1 LSISEEEISVKNNS
15 YCSARNKAIV
25 ALSAVFLIISL
36 AGCSTTSGQGLRSRQ
51 SVKTTGQLVDEMSS
65 RLNLTEEQKAQVRPI
80 LEEQRE
86 KRAAIMEQYRDQG
99 RGAKIY
105 MQDDMEALELET
117 QVKLAKVL
125 TEEQMKEYRAMV
137 TEQKTSMT
145 EQKSQRGSRGGKG
158 GGGGRRG
165 RF

>member
-1 LSISEEEISVKNNS
+1 MKQRK
-15 YCSARNKAIV
+15 YCNTRNKTTV

-51 SVKTTGQLVDEMSS
+51 SVKTTGQIVEEMSA

-99 RGAKIY
+99 RGAKMY

-117 QVKLAKVL
+117 QVKLAQVL
-125 TEEQMKEYRAMV
+125 TDEQMEEYRAMV
-137 TEQKTSMT
+137 AEQKASIT
-145 EQKSQRGSRGGKG
+145 EQKSQRGSRGGKS

>member
-1 LSISEEEISVKNNS
+1 MKQRE
-15 YCSARNKAIV
+15 YCNTRNKVIG
-25 ALSAVFLIISL
+25 ALSAVFLVMGL

-51 SVKTTGQLVDEMSS
+51 SVKTTGQIMDEMSA
-65 RLNLTEEQKAQVRPI
+65 RLNLTEEQKAHVRPI

-86 KRAAIMEQYRDQG
+86 KMAAIMGQYRDQG
-99 RGAKIY
+99 RGAKMY
-105 MQDDMEALELET
+105 MQDDMEALGLET

-125 TEEQMKEYRAMV
+125 SDEQMKEYRAMV
-137 TEQKTSMT
+137 AEQKTSIA